1 MYVCTHIHM
10 YICIHVCMY
19 ICIYVYTHIY
29 IYNMCVYV
37 YIYICIYVYMYL
49 YIMCARGLGA
59 SSTIRTRNGTE
70 RLPSRPPRPTCR
82 LMGRTSAQLD
92 ASWTPLGRNLPFQ
105 AALQAQLGASWAQ
118 LGPPSRT
125 PSATWRFL
133 GRFLVLLQPS
143 ESSSRLD
150 ESSILMVQAFL
161 QSKRSWTAVSQ
172 LCNGSRTPFGLNL
185 EALGSLL
192 GRSWSLFG
200 RSWPL
205 LARSWPLLG
214 GSWGAPR
221 RPWEALGR
229 LLGASW
235 ANLGSKWPPSGLQVS
250 SKWAPSGPQVLQ
262 VTSKCTASALP
273 VASK

>member
-1 MYVCTHIHM
+1 
-10 YICIHVCMY
+10 
-19 ICIYVYTHIY
+19 
-29 IYNMCVYV
+29 
-37 YIYICIYVYMYL
+37 
-49 YIMCARGLGA
+49 MCARGFGA
-59 SSTIRTRNGTE
+59 SWGLRPRNGTE

-82 LMGRTSAQLD
+82 LMGRTSAQLG

-118 LGPPSRT
+118 LGPTSRT
-125 PSATWRFL
+125 PSATWRL
-133 GRFLVLLQPS
+133 SGRFLVLLQPS

-172 LCNGSRTPFGLNL
+172 LCSGSRTPFGLNL

-205 LARSWPLLG
+205 LAGSWPLLG
-214 GSWGAPR
+214 GSWRAPR
-221 RPWEALGR
+221 RSWEALGR
-229 LLGASW
+229 LLGVSW
-235 ANLGSKWPPSGLQVS
+235 AHLGPTWAPSGLQVA
-250 SKWAPSGPQVLQ
+250 SKWAPSGLQVGSKWTPSGPQVLQ